1 MAKKNL
7 KNKTKQSP
15 TPQGSNN
22 GEKKRNG
29 FLFSVLA
36 LMVAL
41 VIIAAVLG
49 GAFYIVIHNNVNGL
63 AEKYR
68 KEIQAI
74 PVLKHALP
82 VPPDP
87 EDPKYMT
94 DAEIKDRY
102 MELRKL
108 RDELKAQLEEAGEKI
123 EELRKYK
130 DEQDRFTAENEKVRQ
145 SLEQQRLEIE
155 EKIKRYEEDK
165 KKLDEAIAQSDRD
178 GFIEFFEKIDREN
191 AEAIYARVIKE
202 KKEEEEDVKFAKLY
216 EAMDAEAAAR
226 IFEQLGSS
234 KIDLVVEALKNMNRE
249 AASEIL
255 ASMDPAYAA
264 KVTEKLKGDE

>member
-1 MAKKNL
+1 MAKENRK
-7 KNKTKQSP
+7 KKMKQSP
-15 TPQGSNN
+15 NPQGSIN
-22 GEKKRNG
+22 GEKKQNG

-36 LMVAL
+36 LIAAL
-41 VIIAAVLG
+41 VIIVAVLG
-49 GAFYIVIHNNVNGL
+49 GAFYIVIRNNVNGL
-63 AEKYR
+63 AERYR

-87 EDPKYMT
+87 EDPQYMT
-94 DAEIKDRY
+94 AAEIKDRY
-102 MELRKL
+102 QELRKL
-108 RDELKAQLEEAGEKI
+108 RDELKAQLEEAGKKI

-130 DEQDRFTAENEKVRQ
+130 DEQDRITAENERVRE
-145 SLEQQRLEIE
+145 SLERQRLEIE

-165 KKLDEAIAQSDRD
+165 KKLDEAIAQNDRD
-178 GFIEFFEKIDREN
+178 GFTEFFERIDREN
-191 AEAIYARVIKE
+191 AEAIYAQVIKE
-202 KKEEEEDVKFAKLY
+202 QKAKEEDVKFAKLY
-216 EAMDAEAAAR
+216 EAMDADAAAR